1 MEIDE
6 MIMKIKRTKNNEY
19 NSKDQSSMTYI
30 TYTNFYKTTV
40 LSVVVVIG

>member
-1 MEIDE
+1 

-19 NSKDQSSMTYI
+19 NSKEDQSSMTYI